1 VIRFI
6 WGGAG
11 GSPDPLSCCMAAQGL
26 FMKWRVLEKRKYSLR
41 RKKVTWAGRYRRDFG
56 CLILDFEWKSQPA
69 AAEAILQ
76 HQKFKIQNSKF

>member
-1 VIRFI
+1 VGEDPASPI
-6 WGGAG
+6 GYAG
-11 GSPDPLSCCMAAQGL
+11 TS
-26 FMKWRVLEKRKYSLR
+26 
-41 RKKVTWAGRYRRDFG
+41 WAGRYRRDFG